1 MFTGGFVGTIGV
13 VYVPN
18 YAIYCSCGNCSDC
31 VAKQLSVSFFFFIFA
46 KARMIPHASPSEA
59 AVSFNKK

>member
-1 MFTGGFVGTIGV
+1 MGLFMYQIMPSTVVVGTAV
-13 VYVPN
+13 TAWLN
-18 YAIYCSCGNCSDC
+18 SC
-31 VAKQLSVSFFFFIFA
+31 QFLFFFIYA